1 MNSSQNSAFSYKNNR
16 PLSWPVIHANIITH
30 SHVHGVSFF
39 VPFCSRICSTFVP
52 KKQSYFA
59 NLDFGSNV
67 RFPAPIL
74 DIHIITHSHV
84 RCVTYFFP
92 LLSLGFPKKFPKNQS
107 NDLLLSRNHSH
118 FLETSRNLWIL
129 PSITPDSSSRFCACR
144 SRSRLRSTEKS
155 GNSHWMIRANHT
167 SAPTS

>member
-1 MNSSQNSAFSYKNNR
+1 MYMEYPF
-16 PLSWPVIHANIITH
+16 LFH
-30 SHVHGVSFF
+30 F
-39 VPFCSRICSTFVP
+39 VPAFVP

-92 LLSLGFPKKFPKNQS
+92 LSSLCFPKKFPKNQS

-118 FLETSRNLWIL
+118 FLEISKNLWIL

-144 SRSRLRSTEKS
+144 RRSRLRSTENP
-155 GNSHWMIRANHT
+155 GNSHSMIRANHT
-167 SAPTS
+167 RAPTS

>member
-16 PLSWPVIHANIITH
+16 PLSWPVIHANILTH

-39 VPFCSRICSTFVP
+39 VPFCSRICSEKTVVFCEPGFWLKCPISSSNFGHTHYNTFSCTVCD
-52 KKQSYFA
+52 
-59 NLDFGSNV
+59 L
-67 RFPAPIL
+67 
-74 DIHIITHSHV
+74 
-84 RCVTYFFP
+84 FFP

-107 NDLLLSRNHSH
+107 NDLFLSRNHSH

-129 PSITPDSSSRFCACR
+129 PSIAPDSSSRFCACR

>member
-1 MNSSQNSAFSYKNNR
+1 MEYPF
-16 PLSWPVIHANIITH
+16 LFH
-30 SHVHGVSFF
+30 F
-39 VPFCSRICSTFVP
+39 VPAFVP

-92 LLSLGFPKKFPKNQS
+92 LSSLCFPKKFPKNQL
-107 NDLLLSRNHSH
+107 NDLLLSRNHSY
-118 FLETSRNLWIL
+118 FLEISKNLWIL
-129 PSITPDSSSRFCACR
+129 PSITPDSFSRFCACKRR
-144 SRSRLRSTEKS
+144 SRQRSTEKP
-155 GNSHWMIRANHT
+155 GNSHSMIRANHT

>member
-1 MNSSQNSAFSYKNNR
+1 MEYPF
-16 PLSWPVIHANIITH
+16 LFH
-30 SHVHGVSFF
+30 F
-39 VPFCSRICSTFVP
+39 VPAFVP

-92 LLSLGFPKKFPKNQS
+92 LSSLCFPKKFPKNQS
-107 NDLLLSRNHSH
+107 NDLLLSRNQSH
-118 FLETSRNLWIL
+118 FLEISKNLWIL
-129 PSITPDSSSRFCACR
+129 PSTTPYSFSRFCACR